1 MVYQKARDY
10 RTMQQKR
17 EAAREKMETVK
28 SYRLIE
34 NSIILNPSI
43 MGMLKEIAI
52 EQGSGL
58 TYSDSVAFLVKYYRS
73 REKSQYHS

>member
-1 MVYQKARDY
+1 
-10 RTMQQKR
+10 
-17 EAAREKMETVK
+17 METVK

-58 TYSDSVAFLVKYYRS
+58 TYSDAVAFLVKYYRS
-73 REKSQYHS
+73 REKSQYHHRP